1 MSPRPD
7 LPPDALEVILANAVG
22 AAFGEGLP
30 LDLPGMAPAARLARL
45 DVIDSTLANARARV
59 ADARAAVIA
68 EAVASS
74 TTRQVAADL
83 GLSPAAVAKAVARA
97 RDVARRV
104 STSTTAG

>member
-1 MSPRPD
+1 VSPRPD
-7 LPPDALEVILANAVG
+7 LPPEALEVILVNAVG

-30 LDLPGMAPAARLARL
+30 LDSPSMLPANRLARL
-45 DVIDSTLANARARV
+45 DAVDSTLSIARARV

-104 STSTTAG
+104 STSTTVG